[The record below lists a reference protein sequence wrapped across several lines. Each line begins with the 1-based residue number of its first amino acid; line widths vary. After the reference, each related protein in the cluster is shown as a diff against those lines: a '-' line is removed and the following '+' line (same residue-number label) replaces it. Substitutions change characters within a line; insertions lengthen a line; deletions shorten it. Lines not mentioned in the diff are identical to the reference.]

1 MHTLSSQFW
10 IHLSVIFGLKK
21 HYGLQDRRVFG
32 VVAIVLN
39 KLPSHYEIKLN
50 PSTFRPDSN

>member
-50 PSTFRPDSN
+50 P